1 MMIKNIGLPIALGFI
16 LTVVYVNTSAQQT
29 VYKWVDEDG
38 VVHFSEEQP
47 NVPPDVKVDVV
58 TTDPSPP
65 PPPRAA
71 TTVKSPRPAT
81 AQVESQSTQ
90 PEPQMPA
97 LVKKVDIAKMSLAD
111 LDRRC
116 EDAREAMI
124 APIRAAQI
132 ENCIQTGTGDRA
144 WCENFWADY
153 GAAVRTPSGEFIPG
167 VFYDLPECTEAWE
180 ERNRRGLYPE

>member
-1 MMIKNIGLPIALGFI
+1 MMLKTSGLLIVSVFI
-16 LTVVYVNTSAQQT
+16 LAIACANTSAQET

-38 VVHFSEEQP
+38 VVHFGEEP
-47 NVPPDVKVDVV
+47 PKVPPGVKVDVV
-58 TTDPSPP
+58 TTDPPPP

-71 TTVKSPRPAT
+71 STVKSHPPAA
-81 AQVESQSTQ
+81 AQVESRSMQ
-90 PEPQMPA
+90 PEPDMPS
-97 LVKKVDIAKMSLAD
+97 LVKPVDVKNMSLGD

-124 APIRAAQI
+124 APLRAAEI
-132 ENCIQTGTGDRA
+132 ENCIQTGTGDQA

-153 GAAVRTPSGEFIPG
+153 GASSRTPSGEFIPG
-167 VFYDLPECTEAWE
+167 MFYDLPECTEAWE